1 VTKELHDAGGQSTL
15 IDECWN
21 RIGAMGDRS
30 CPELETSVHCRNC
43 PVFMTAG
50 QQLFEREPS
59 AEYLEECTRQLAEEV
74 SDEVA
79 DTVAVVVFRLGE
91 EWLAFDVA
99 VVVEVAE
106 PRAVHRI
113 PHRSN
118 ELLTGIV
125 NIRGELQLCISLH
138 NLLGIAGGGEPLG
151 RVKPLELAAAGK
163 PEADQADPAEG
174 AAPHELVSTLEAT
187 TASGTHASQPT
198 GRLLVV
204 ESQQQRWAF
213 AVDGVAGVFRVGV
226 DQMGNVP
233 STVANSLKR
242 FSRAVFTWE
251 GRSVGCLAEDRLFD
265 SLKGSI
271 G

>member
-1 VTKELHDAGGQSTL
+1 MAKALRDASGRSSL
-15 IDECWN
+15 IDACWN

-30 CPELETSVHCRNC
+30 CPELAKSVHCRNC
-43 PVFMTAG
+43 PVFITAG

-59 AEYLEECTRQLAEEV
+59 AEYLEECTRQLAEGV

-91 EWLAFDVA
+91 EWLAVDVG

-106 PRAVHRI
+106 PRAAHGI

-138 NLLGIAGGGEPLG
+138 NLLGIAVAAEPTG
-151 RVKPLELAAAGK
+151 RAMEGPSAAAGK
-163 PEADQADPAEG
+163 AEADRTGGAGAES
-174 AAPHELVSTLEAT
+174 AR
-187 TASGTHASQPT
+187 PT

-204 ESQQQRWAF
+204 ESRQQRWAF
-213 AVDGVAGVFRVGV
+213 AVDEVAGVYRVGV
-226 DQMGNVP
+226 DRMGNVP

-242 FSRAVFTWE
+242 FSRAVFSWE
-251 GRSVGCLAEDRLFD
+251 GRSVGCLAEDRLFE